1 MPIRDT
7 HTLPEHVIYF
17 LATIDRRPKFIRWS
31 ILIGLAICN
40 VILLCLPV
48 IFLIV
53 CYCIVFWR
61 TRGYY
66 KTAEFQSVKQ
76 RLAKQIQE
84 YNDFNAFLPETKQFI
99 RQQQYR
105 LSHAHVKNSTLTV
118 YKNAQLDPY
127 RYIVKY
133 FFARRTIN
141 EETVQVLE
149 QILQKYDTI
158 KKTEEILRSEYNEIM
173 DFIDAKMYVG
183 AYIFKKMTMKQLGSN
198 TLPKFEKNYFLVYSF
213 KYTSPAK
220 RNNYSFDV
228 TLTEKKLQKL
238 AEYLSQQITYRKSA
252 RFQRQLMT
260 PKLRRFIL
268 RRDNYEC
275 QKCHVSRQDEKHLL
289 LEVDH
294 IVPVSKG
301 GITTEQNLRALC
313 WRCNR
318 AKGDKLE
325 VA

>member
-1 MPIRDT
+1 M
-7 HTLPEHVIYF
+7 
-17 LATIDRRPKFIRWS
+17 
-31 ILIGLAICN
+31 
-40 VILLCLPV
+40 
-48 IFLIV
+48 
-53 CYCIVFWR
+53 
-61 TRGYY
+61 
-66 KTAEFQSVKQ
+66 
-76 RLAKQIQE
+76 
-84 YNDFNAFLPETKQFI
+84 
-99 RQQQYR
+99 

-133 FFARRTIN
+133 FFAQRTIN
-141 EETVQVLE
+141 EETVQILE

-220 RNNYSFDV
+220 RNNYSFDI

-238 AEYLSQQITYRKSA
+238 AEYLSQQIAYRKSA
-252 RFQRQLMT
+252 QFQRQLMT

-275 QKCHVSRQDEKHLL
+275 QKCHVSRRDEKHLL

-318 AKGDKLE
+318 AKSDRLE